1 MSCTGD
7 KPCNC
12 QMDTPYTPYEHYV
25 TTTNWTVGNME
36 KPGEKIKRRVNDFQE
51 QVKIMLNNLID
62 ELGINFGEIEINLND
77 EGNKIE
83 SVYVF
88 WDVEK

>member
-1 MSCTGD
+1 MSCT
-7 KPCNC
+7 CNC
-12 QMDTPYTPYEHYV
+12 QVDTPYTDSVPTWKIIESCFE
-25 TTTNWTVGNME
+25 NE